1 MRTIY
6 GMMLRVFLPVLVG
19 AVLFFVLM
27 LQLGD
32 LFPNLTQYM
41 DKDVPARSV
50 LRILLLYGPKCVSYA
65 LPVGLVFSVSFTL
78 GTLYKN
84 NELIALFGSGISLQ
98 ALVLPFL
105 VVGFL
110 LSGGLFV
117 FEEAVVMDTLRQKNE
132 LHTQVVQRS
141 TSLSNSNV
149 TVISE
154 DGRSVYQADFY
165 DDGKKILREL
175 VILSRDEATGAYARY
190 DAVWAE
196 WKGSS
201 WVLHECIVYGWTKD
215 GFTWERRPRMDGRD
229 FLRESPASFQKPT
242 RNLEEMSI
250 GEAREWVERM
260 KRGGLPYLALQAEYY
275 ERFFFATT
283 PFLVCVIAASVG
295 GRFRKN
301 ILLMNLLFSLVLT
314 VVYYVTQMVAMI
326 LAKNGI
332 IPPLLG
338 AGGATV
344 VLLLVGI
351 LGMQTARS

>member
-1 MRTIY
+1 MKTIY
-6 GMMLRVFLPVLVG
+6 GMMLRVFLPVLTG

-41 DKDVPARSV
+41 DKDVPVQSV

-98 ALVLPFL
+98 RLVLPFL
-105 VVGFL
+105 LIGLL

-117 FEEAVVMDTLRQKNE
+117 FEEAVVMDTLREKNE
-132 LHTQVVQRS
+132 LHTQMVQRS

-175 VILSRDEATGAYARY
+175 VVLTRGEATGAYTRY

-196 WKGSS
+196 WKTNS
-201 WVLHECIVYGWTKD
+201 WVLHDCIVYRWTD
-215 GFTWERRPRMDGRD
+215 GDFTWERKPRIDGRA

-242 RNLEEMSI
+242 RNLDEMGI
-250 GEAREWVERM
+250 REARAWVERM
-260 KRGGLPYLALQAEYY
+260 KRGGLPYLSLQTEYY
-275 ERFFFATT
+275 ERFFFAGT

-314 VVYYVTQMVAMI
+314 VVYYVTQMVGMI

-344 VLLLVGI
+344 LLLVVGI
-351 LGMQTARS
+351 LAMQSARS